1 MSNYSEFAYRNQAWF
16 DAKAF
21 SGFDQAIPIKSI
33 VIYCF
38 DPRVADIPKV
48 VARHFGD
55 EVYPGENILD
65 ENGARV
71 GSTQTLFTVSNAGGR
86 AIGALES
93 VAAMNYL
100 FNNLERVI
108 VVHHSFCGTTAIE
121 PDLFIEKFH
130 DQFHTDISHLWDKQD
145 LAIMDFDTSLKHDVA
160 LLRSSPGTPKKIKI
174 YGFFYEINSGAL
186 IEIARDIPEEEL
198 A

>member
-1 MSNYSEFAYRNQAWF
+1 MTNSSEFVYRDQPWF
-16 DAKAF
+16 DENKF

-33 VIYCF
+33 VIHCF

-48 VARHFGD
+48 VAAHFGD
-55 EVYPGENILD
+55 EVYPGETVLD

-71 GSTQTLFTVSNAGGR
+71 GSTQTLFVVTNAGGR
-86 AIGALES
+86 AVGALES

-108 VVHHSFCGTTAIE
+108 VVHHSFCGTTAVN
-121 PDLFIEKFH
+121 PDRFIEKFH
-130 DQFHTDISHLWDKQD
+130 DQFHTDISHLWDKED
-145 LAIMDFDTSLKHDVA
+145 LAIMDFDKSLRHDVEM
-160 LLRSSPGTPKKIKI
+160 LRNSPGTPKKIKL
-174 YGFFYEINSGAL
+174 YGFFYEINAGKL
-186 IEIARDIPEEEL
+186 IEIVRDIPEEVE